1 MVTWLTWETHTTY
14 DSIYYCTHES
24 STRSRF
30 KQRPSTTFV
39 LHETQRGEKSALIL
53 ANKTITANKRDIL
66 RWCQASS
73 VDHKNGSPIGNGWS
87 VCLCRH
93 LLWFATIDKALT
105 GLMFD
110 AWSTSDA
117 SPSLIRSCPVRF
129 SFDRPLFIWISL
141 VLPISLISDSLLDS
155 VLSTGKLW
163 ETQRHFADHLHKP
176 QRYHPLK
183 VFRNIIPVSLRVWKQ
198 WDLRGSRWGI
208 LTKFPPNW
216 TVSPRDMLWL
226 QLVPAANPPRSIAYL
241 HNRLVFTQ
249 VLCGNE
255 NAVGFQLYLWVPD
268 SAVHPMIS

>member
-183 VFRNIIPVSLRVWKQ
+183 FLCLEIWYPFHCAFGSSEIWEEVDEVFLQSFRQIELSRHVTCCDFNLYQQPTRLAQLLTCII
-198 WDLRGSRWGI
+198 
-208 LTKFPPNW
+208 
-216 TVSPRDMLWL
+216 
-226 QLVPAANPPRSIAYL
+226 A
-241 HNRLVFTQ
+241 
-249 VLCGNE
+249 
-255 NAVGFQLYLWVPD
+255 
-268 SAVHPMIS
+268 